1 MGKADLHTH
10 TNASDGDCSAEF
22 LLRRAKKKGLRTL
35 AITDHDT
42 VRGYLAAL
50 EIADE
55 VGIKLIPGVEV
66 SCQWSSREVHI
77 LAYNFEVDDEGIK
90 SLMRRQSMARKARMR
105 SIVKKLQDQGVD
117 LEYDEV
123 QAEAYGG
130 NIGRPHAAHVLM
142 KKQYVRTF
150 PEAFIRYLGK
160 PEIKNIETNYAD
172 INEVI
177 SIVKDAGGVLSVA
190 HPGPMYSDTEIE
202 DLLNTGLD
210 GIECIHPSHNF
221 DKQKKYTEM
230 ARSEHLLVTGGSD
243 YHGRSKSEYDP
254 FFGTVTL
261 GEQHVKALLRTSE
274 NRKRTRKKI
283 G

>member
-42 VRGYLAAL
+42 IRGYLKAAEL
-50 EIADE
+50 TDEI
-55 VGIKLIPGVEV
+55 GIDLIPGVEI
-66 SCQWSSREVHI
+66 SCLWNSREVHI
-77 LAYNFEVDDEGIK
+77 LAYNFDVKDEGIE
-90 SLMRRQSMARKARMR
+90 LLLRRQSMARKARMR
-105 SIVKKLQDQGVD
+105 SIVKILQDQGID
-117 LEYDEV
+117 LDYEEV
-123 QAEAYGG
+123 QAEAFGG

-142 KKQYVRTF
+142 KKQVVRSF

-160 PEIKNIETNYAD
+160 PEIKNIETDYAEIGD
-172 INEVI
+172 VI
-177 SIVKDAGGVLSVA
+177 STVRDAGGVLSVA
-190 HPGPMYSDTEIE
+190 HPGPMYSDHEIE
-202 DLLNTGLD
+202 ELLSTGLD

-230 ARSEHLLVTGGSD
+230 ARSAQLLITGGSD

-254 FFGTVTL
+254 YFGTVTI
-261 GEQHVKALLRTSE
+261 GEQHVEALLRTSE
-274 NRKRTRKKI
+274 NRKNTRRKTD
-283 G
+283 

>member
-1 MGKADLHTH
+1 LGKADLHTH

-42 VRGYLAAL
+42 IRGYLKASDTAQ
-50 EIADE
+50 EI
-55 VGIKLIPGVEV
+55 GIELIPGVEF
-66 SCQWSSREVHI
+66 SCLWNAREVHI
-77 LAYNFEVDDEGIK
+77 LAYNFDIEDTGIE
-90 SLMRRQSMARKARMR
+90 SLMRTQSMARKARMR
-105 SIVKKLQDQGVD
+105 AIVKKLQDQGVD
-117 LEYDEV
+117 LEYEEV

-142 KKQYVRTF
+142 KKQYVRSF

-160 PEIKNIETNYAD
+160 PEIKNIETDYALIEQV
-172 INEVI
+172 INV
-177 SIVKDAGGVLSVA
+177 VKDAGGVLSVA
-190 HPGPMYSDTEIE
+190 HPGPMYSDREIE
-202 DLLNTGLD
+202 DLLSTGLD

-230 ARSEHLLVTGGSD
+230 ARSSQLLVTGGSD

-254 FFGTVTL
+254 YFGTVTL
-261 GEQHVKALLRTSE
+261 GEQHVEALIRTSE

-283 G
+283 S

>member
-22 LLRRAKKKGLRTL
+22 LLKRAKKKGLRTL

-42 VRGYLAAL
+42 IRGYLKAVD
-50 EIADE
+50 IADE
-55 VGIKLIPGVEV
+55 VGIQLIPGVEI
-66 SCQWSSREVHI
+66 SCQWNSREVHI
-77 LAYNFEVDDEGIK
+77 LAYNFDVNDEGIVT
-90 SLMRRQSMARKARMR
+90 LMRRQSMARKSRMR
-105 SIVKKLQDQGVD
+105 AIVKKLQEQGVD
-117 LEYDEV
+117 LEYEEV

-130 NIGRPHAAHVLM
+130 NIGRPHAAQVLM
-142 KKQYVRTF
+142 KKQYVRSF

-160 PEIKNIETNYAD
+160 PEIKGIETDYASID
-172 INEVI
+172 DVI
-177 SIVKDAGGVLSVA
+177 STVKDANGVLSVA
-190 HPGPMYSDTEIE
+190 HPGPVYTDTEIE
-202 DLLNTGLD
+202 DLLSTGLD

-230 ARSEHLLVTGGSD
+230 ARSAQLLVTGGSD

-261 GEQHVKALLRTSE
+261 GEQHVEALLRTSE

-283 G
+283 D